1 MNKILRV
8 IFTAIAAVAL
18 FSGCKD
24 TELPEQVLLELDRS
38 NMKMTVGQ
46 SQKLNAVLKGSDEDF
61 VWKTADASVADVEQD
76 GLVTAV
82 AAGKTVITV
91 EAGNVYKQCNVEVV
105 DFKADALELNEDIQN
120 YTLIVPAG
128 TEYQLQPKFYKA
140 GEKVNDLAFPV
151 YSVADQVPSRTGETV
166 AAIDEEGLISALA
179 PGQAVVT
186 VSGAGV
192 SKSFTLL
199 VKEVVLDV
207 TSLNLFVQETAK
219 LTVTV
224 LPEMLPE
231 ADKVV
236 EWYSSDSECVSVDA
250 QGVVKGLKAS
260 AEPVEIS
267 AVVKNMAVTC
277 SVVVSDYK
285 AHSVAFTN
293 LDEVVRTHDGKYEMY
308 VGENP
313 VVLAAEFK
321 DQAGQNVSDK
331 VIDGTFASS
340 DKSVATIS
348 ANGELSPV
356 APGKST
362 ITVSGAGVQA
372 SFELNVVQGVEELQI
387 TPSGTRL
394 AFVGDEP
401 FAISATVLPENAS
414 VKTVTYASD
423 KPEVASVDPNSGVVT
438 VAGEGLARVTV
449 TTQGYKKPVKG
460 ADGKYVYEPL
470 SATLIVNVSKESDV
484 NLSVSI
490 AADNI
495 VDGTLVL
502 QKGTSVQ
509 LASVIEPAGI
519 NASYSWMVTDDI
531 ISVDQSGRL
540 TGVAVGSSVVAVIAT
555 TEGFGTAMGELPVS
569 VTGINPTSIEIV
581 NGEGLTAA
589 VNENPVILEA
599 RATAPS
605 NADFGGVNWYSSD
618 ENIVKV
624 DKNGK
629 LSYVG
634 VGKAVVTAKAK
645 TWDGT
650 AELSNVTDQFSLD
663 ILNAEVTDFDIVV
676 KEGGIHKDGIYYL
689 EKGSKMTLKCSTIPV
704 GTIPN
709 TISWRSET
717 PSVATINSDGVVTGV
732 DFYDDK
738 GTDVVITCVVDGT
751 LERSM
756 TIKVI
761 MQQPTDIQVTLPDR
775 SLKVN
780 ESWNLN
786 PKVLPEYLNYY
797 ASPAFGVPVSDGGV
811 FSTSTPGTYYVGF
824 YVSNSQSVSILNT
837 LQRQFVVN
845 VEPYWVES
853 VTIPSA
859 AEIEVGTTMSFA
871 PSFTSDVA
879 GVEPTYKDVK
889 WESQDPTIAS
899 IDERTGEITAHK
911 AGTVQITVT
920 TNNSWSVPNG
930 TAQKSAVCTLTV
942 KESALALNI
951 GDYYYSDGTWS
962 AQLDASKTVIGIVF
976 AKVNAA
982 SSDLQLAA
990 DKPECT
996 HGLVVSTA
1004 EYTSAY
1010 TKSRSWSLRDAESW
1024 MYKNGYTQYKET
1036 TKPVGYSNTKGF
1048 LTLNDAK
1055 VDSYGCQI
1063 DFMLYG
1069 TESPA
1074 RKHRN
1079 LVEVPADAT
1088 DWYIPSFKEMQLLFE
1103 AKNVINPVIEGLSG
1117 TKVGT
1122 EYPYQY
1128 WCSTSDYDYIGVR
1141 AVTMNNGQ
1149 WMTTGKI
1156 ESAELP
1162 VRVILAF

>member
-8 IFTAIAAVAL
+8 IFIAVTAVAL
-18 FSGCKD
+18 FSACKD
-24 TELPEQVLLELDRS
+24 AELPEQVLIELDRS

-61 VWKTADASVADVEQD
+61 VWKTADASVAEVEQD

-82 AAGKTVITV
+82 AAGKTIITV

-151 YSVADQVPSRTGETV
+151 YSIADHLPSRTGESV
-166 AAIDEEGLISALA
+166 AAIDDKGLISALA
-179 PGQAVVT
+179 PGRAVVT

-192 SKSFTLL
+192 SKSITLL
-199 VKEVVLDV
+199 VKEVTLDV
-207 TSLNLFVQETAK
+207 TSLNLFVLETAQ
-219 LTVTV
+219 LTVAI

-231 ADKVV
+231 SEKVV
-236 EWYSSDSECVSVDA
+236 EWYSSDNECVSVDA
-250 QGVVKGLKAS
+250 QGNLKGLKAS

-267 AVVKNMAVTC
+267 AVVKDIAVVC
-277 SVVVSDYK
+277 SVTVSDYK
-285 AHSVAFTN
+285 AHSVSFTN
-293 LDEVVRTHDGKYEMY
+293 LDDAIRTHDGKYEMY

-313 VVLAAEFK
+313 VVLTAQFCDA
-321 DQAGQNVSDK
+321 AGQNVSDK
-331 VIDGTFASS
+331 VVDRTYASS

-348 ANGELSPV
+348 ASGELTPIAS
-356 APGKST
+356 GKST
-362 ITVSGAGVQA
+362 ITVSGAGVNS

-387 TPSGTRL
+387 NPSGTRL
-394 AFVGDEP
+394 ALVGDEP
-401 FAISATVLPENAS
+401 FTISATVLPENAS

-423 KPEVASVDPNSGVVT
+423 KPEVATVDPSTGVVT
-438 VAGEGLARVTV
+438 LAGEGVAKVTV
-449 TTQGYKKPVKG
+449 TTQGYKKPFKG
-460 ADGKYVYEPL
+460 ADGMFVYEPL
-470 SATLIVNVSKESDV
+470 SATLIVNVSKKSDT

-490 AADNI
+490 TSDNI
-495 VDGTLVL
+495 IDGTLVL

-509 LASVIEPAGI
+509 LAAAVEPAGI
-519 NASYSWMVTDDI
+519 NASYSWVVTDDI
-531 ISVDQSGRL
+531 ISVDESGRL

-555 TEGFGTAMGELPVS
+555 AEGFGTSMGELPVS

-581 NGEGLTAA
+581 NGDGITAA
-589 VNENPVILEA
+589 VNENPVVLEA
-599 RATAPS
+599 RATAPA
-605 NADFGGVNWYSSD
+605 NADFGGVNWYSSN
-618 ENIVKV
+618 ENIVRV
-624 DKNGK
+624 DNNGK

-645 TWDGT
+645 TWDGA
-650 AELSNVTDQFSLD
+650 AELSDVTDQFSLD
-663 ILNAEVTDFDIVV
+663 ILNADVTDFDIVV
-676 KEGGIHKDGIYYL
+676 KEGGIYKDGVYYL
-689 EKGSKMTLKCSTIPV
+689 EKGSTMTLQCSTIPI

-709 TISWRSET
+709 TVSWKSET
-717 PSVATINSDGVVTGV
+717 PSVATINADGVVTGV
-732 DFYDDK
+732 NFYDDK
-738 GTDVVITCVVDGT
+738 GTEVIITCVVDGT
-751 LERSM
+751 IQRSM
-756 TIKVI
+756 AIKVI
-761 MQQPTDIQVTLPDR
+761 MQQPSDIQVTLPDR

-786 PKVLPEYLNYY
+786 PRVIPEFLGYY
-797 ASPAFGVPVSDGGV
+797 ASPAFGVPVTDGGV
-811 FSTSTPGTYYVGF
+811 FQTSTPGTYYVGF

-853 VTIPSA
+853 VSIPVT
-859 AEIEVGTTMSFA
+859 AEMEVGSSMSFA
-871 PSFTSDVA
+871 PSFTSDVN

-889 WESQDPTIAS
+889 WESQDPSIAS

-911 AGTVQITVT
+911 AGTVKIIVT
-920 TNNSWSVPNG
+920 TNNSWSVPSG
-930 TAQKSAVCTLTV
+930 TAQKSAICTLTV
-942 KESALALNI
+942 KESGVPLNI

-962 AQLDASKTVIGIVF
+962 AQLDPAKTVIGVVF

-982 SSDLQLAA
+982 SSDLMIAA

-1010 TKSRSWSLRDAESW
+1010 NKSRSWSIRDAEGW
-1024 MYKNGYTQYKET
+1024 LYNKGYTQYKET

-1048 LTLNDAK
+1048 LALNEAK
-1055 VDSYGCQI
+1055 VESYGYTI
-1063 DFMLYG
+1063 DFLLFG
-1069 TESPA
+1069 SESPV

-1079 LVEVPADAT
+1079 AVAVPVVAT
-1088 DWYIPSFKEMQLLFE
+1088 DWYIPSYKEMQLLFE
-1103 AKNVINPVIEGLSG
+1103 AKNVINPIIEGLSG

-1128 WCSTSDYDYIGVR
+1128 WCSTSDYDAIGVR

-1149 WMTTGKI
+1149 WMTTGKT
-1156 ESAELP
+1156 ESSELP
-1162 VRVILAF
+1162 VRVVLAF